1 MNTRDTNINIGDI
14 ALVENLHKF
23 FMQMDEQDPGE
34 GWNFKAF
41 TMEKTLTAMK
51 YREEKPQ
58 VIKSG
63 VVCCG
68 TCGHRVK
75 DGYTYCNHC
84 GQKQGKLEKQGGG
97 AT

>member
-1 MNTRDTNINIGDI
+1 MNTRDTKISEGDFSLI
-14 ALVENLHKF
+14 EQLHKHF
-23 FMQMDEQDPGE
+23 EQMNWQDPGK
-34 GWNFKAF
+34 GWIFDVY
-41 TMEKTLTAMK
+41 TMEKAYTAMK

-84 GQKQGKLEKQGGG
+84 GQKQGKLRSNK
-97 AT
+97 